1 MQKLS
6 KHILC
11 LIFLLLP
18 IMMRSQAL
26 PSLGV
31 AKEITK
37 GTLPNGIDYYLVS
50 NSLDKGFA
58 DYALVRM
65 EASGGVSERESL
77 EGLEHFGDRKP
88 WRFLSENGV

>member
-37 GTLPNGIDYYLVS
+37 GTLPNGID
-50 NSLDKGFA
+50 
-58 DYALVRM
+58 
-65 EASGGVSERESL
+65 
-77 EGLEHFGDRKP
+77 
-88 WRFLSENGV
+88 

>member
-6 KHILC
+6 MHILC

-37 GTLPNGIDYYLVS
+37 GTLPNGIDYYLVA

-65 EASGGVSERESL
+65 ETSGGVSERESL
-77 EGLEHFGDRKP
+77 ERLEHFGSR
-88 WRFLSENGV
+88 